1 MRCVAHIVN
10 LIVSDGLE
18 EIGVSVVR
26 IREALRW
33 VRASPSRMMRFKNC
47 VNFHGIK
54 SKKIVILDVPTRWNS
69 TYMMLEAAEKFEK
82 AFKTLALENSE
93 FVADLTKAKKYKG
106 QVIGPPTTADWKSA
120 RNLSKHLRY
129 FYELTLLVSGTKYVT
144 SHLFLRQLFAVFFEI
159 KQMEESEEEE
169 VKNMASRMHAKL
181 CKYWHESEEGK
192 SRMNRLFYLAVV
204 FDPRH
209 KMHYPV
215 YALRKLYG
223 ETRGDEL
230 IEELNGELTAL
241 FKLYESRRNNV
252 AATSREGTQSE
263 GSSMTRQ
270 NSLPTPNVLANS
282 CDDDY
287 SMTEAAAKASELER
301 YLVELREGDGKNP
314 KYDILL
320 WWKNN
325 AARYPILSEM
335 AKDLLVVPISGVASE
350 SAFSTGARVLDSFR
364 SSLTPKIV
372 EALICTEDW
381 LAHSNLPLG

>member
-263 GSSMTRQ
+263 
-270 NSLPTPNVLANS
+270 
-282 CDDDY
+282 
-287 SMTEAAAKASELER
+287 EAAAKASELER